1 MGVVAGVGSVGGPCV
16 VRWASRRTGTRP
28 THPHGAAVVWP
39 RGARA
44 GRVVGEVWGWGE
56 INSVLAYFADF
67 ADKDIDYLIRL
78 CTPINVSSNTIRCV
92 WSGAILFCPSPR
104 SFSYALHRFF

>member
-1 MGVVAGVGSVGGPCV
+1 MGGDGFSVLFCRLYFIATSGVCLIRSGTVGFQKKLQ
-16 VRWASRRTGTRP
+16 SQKK
-28 THPHGAAVVWP
+28 
-39 RGARA
+39 
-44 GRVVGEVWGWGE
+44 
-56 INSVLAYFADF
+56 NSVLAHFADF

-104 SFSYALHRFF
+104 SFSYALHRFSKIIYLL